1 MIPIKITG
9 EAQKEIKLILDKKG
23 IPAEYGVRVGVRGA
37 GCSGVSYVL
46 GFDEPGQG
54 DEKYDVEGFSV
65 LIAKKDL
72 MYLLGI
78 TLDFVEDAEVRGFV
92 FK

>member
-1 MIPIKITG
+1 MLPIKITG
-9 EAQKEIKLILDKKG
+9 QAQKEIKFIFDKKG
-23 IPAEYGVRVGVRGA
+23 IPSGYGVRIGVRGA

-46 GFDEPGQG
+46 GFDEPDQG
-54 DEKYDVEGFSV
+54 DEKYEVDGIAV

-78 TLDFVEDAEVRGFV
+78 TLDFVEDSEIRGFV

>member
-1 MIPIKITG
+1 MLPIKITG
-9 EAQKEIKLILDKKG
+9 EAQKEIKFILNKKG
-23 IPAEYGVRVGVRGA
+23 IPSGYGVRVGVRGA

-46 GFDEPGQG
+46 GFDEPEQG
-54 DEKYDVEGFSV
+54 DEKYETDDFSV

-78 TLDFVEDAEVRGFV
+78 TLDFIEDAEVRGFV